1 MPEFVR
7 LRAGGSTAPPPAMLS
22 YMIQCFVCERT
33 SDGYMRISAIE
44 PFIVHVPL
52 KDSIADSTNSI
63 DHWGFAGVVLRSDAG
78 IKGCG
83 FTGTHAFLAGDRQIT
98 AYIAS
103 IYGPLLL
110 GETVESRACIGRIW
124 RKLHDTPPLKWI
136 GRAGLSHLALAAVD
150 IALWDLFA
158 KSENLPLWKIL
169 HRGGEPSPLQAYNT
183 DAGWL
188 SIPIDALVSG
198 CLRSLERGFK
208 GVKIKVGSSDPRD
221 DLVRIE
227 AVRKAIGADHP
238 LMIDVNGRWSLQT
251 ASRLAPELDAFDLFW
266 CEEPLYFDDLVS
278 HMELAKIMRTPMALG
293 EQLYSRFHFD
303 AFLRT
308 GAMKFVQADVARLG
322 GITEWLA
329 VADEAMDCRL
339 PVVPHVGDMMQVHQ
353 HTGLAHPACELLEF
367 IPWAQDCFEEPAT
380 VRDGEFLVPQAP
392 GAGTTFTDV
401 ALAQLGKPLG

>member
-1 MPEFVR
+1 
-7 LRAGGSTAPPPAMLS
+7 
-22 YMIQCFVCERT
+22 
-33 SDGYMRISAIE
+33 MRIAEIE

-63 DHWGFAGVVLRSDAG
+63 DHWGFPGVVVHSDAG
-78 IKGCG
+78 VKGCG
-83 FTGTHAFLAGDRQIT
+83 FTGTHAFLPGDRQIT
-98 AYIAS
+98 AYISS
-103 IYGPLLL
+103 IYRPLLI
-110 GETVESRACIGRIW
+110 GETLESRACIERIW

-136 GRAGLSHLALAAVD
+136 GRAGVSHLALAAVD

-158 KSENLPLWKIL
+158 KSLNAPLWKVLIP
-169 HRGGEPSPLQAYNT
+169 GKAPSPLEAYNT

-188 SIPIDALVSG
+188 SIPTDALVSG

-208 GVKIKVGSSDPRD
+208 GVKIKVGSANPRD

-227 AVRKAIGADHP
+227 AVRKAIGPNHR
-238 LMIDVNGRWSLQT
+238 LMIDANGRWSLET
-251 ASRLAPELDAFDLFW
+251 ASKLACELDAYDLFW

-303 AFLRT
+303 AFLRAA
-308 GAMKFVQADVARLG
+308 AMKFVQVDAVRVA

-329 VADEAMDCRL
+329 VADNALACGV

-353 HTGLAHPACELLEF
+353 HTALAHAACGLLEF
-367 IPWAQDCFEEPAT
+367 IPWAQHCFEEPAT
-380 VRDGEFLVPQAP
+380 VRDGKFLPPTAP
-392 GAGTTFTDV
+392 GAGTTFTQ
-401 ALAQLGKPLG
+401 AARAQFSRSLS